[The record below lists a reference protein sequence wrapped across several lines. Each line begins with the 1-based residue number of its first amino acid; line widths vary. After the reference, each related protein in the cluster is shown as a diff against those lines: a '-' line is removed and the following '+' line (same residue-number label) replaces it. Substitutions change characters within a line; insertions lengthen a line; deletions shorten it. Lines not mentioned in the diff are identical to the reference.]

1 MKVFFDE
8 NFSPHLA
15 KGFAA
20 FQEGRK
26 DERIEVLH
34 VNDVFG
40 RGAPDEKWIPGVAQM
55 HGAII
60 TQDFNIHRTR
70 QLAGLCRQH
79 RAGIFFFRPPKKKAY
94 GYWDIIEWV
103 LKAWKS
109 LKESARET
117 EPPYEF
123 EVTPRSTSPKRL

>member
-26 DERIEVLH
+26 EEGIEVRH
-34 VNDVFG
+34 VIEVFG
-40 RGAPDEKWIPGVAQM
+40 RGAPDEQWIPGVAQM

-60 TQDFNIHRTR
+60 TKDFNIHRTR
-70 QLAGLCRQH
+70 QLAGLCQQH
-79 RAGIFFFRPPKKKAY
+79 KAGIFFFRPPKKK
-94 GYWDIIEWV
+94 GYDYWNTIEWV
-103 LKAWKS
+103 LRTWKS
-109 LKESARET
+109 LKDCAHNT
-117 EPPYEF
+117 EPPYEY
-123 EVTPRSTSPKRL
+123 EVTPRCTSPRRL